1 MPPPPAEGQVPRLVP
16 APCLRRAC
24 EYACNEGVTT
34 RPPPPPPHT
43 PPPPQGWG
51 MKVGRGRQRP
61 PPPEVKAAR
70 WGGSGERVW
79 DGLHDRA
86 RRKHAL
92 CKPQRGGHRGCER
105 RVGRATTGATRQPPP
120 PRPAEGQVPRLVP
133 APCLRRAY
141 ANVGY
146 SLCLTP
152 GQLQTYTTIDS
163 GASKG
168 VWFKAGAMIFGSYVW
183 ICMGAP
189 AVVSAQSI
197 LAELACQVVLM
208 GAIEAHRVNGGPFG
222 GRDLDLVYPSGK
234 QFDPLGLA
242 DDPDAAAEL
251 KVKENKKGR
260 LAMLSLFAVNGLTLE
275 IIGQYTPSVAMFTD
289 AGKQK
294 EPQVDLSDWGG
305 PHR

>member
-1 MPPPPAEGQVPRLVP
+1 M
-16 APCLRRAC
+16 
-24 EYACNEGVTT
+24 
-34 RPPPPPPHT
+34 
-43 PPPPQGWG
+43 
-51 MKVGRGRQRP
+51 
-61 PPPEVKAAR
+61 
-70 WGGSGERVW
+70 
-79 DGLHDRA
+79 
-86 RRKHAL
+86 
-92 CKPQRGGHRGCER
+92 
-105 RVGRATTGATRQPPP
+105 
-120 PRPAEGQVPRLVP
+120 PRLVP

-146 SLCLTP
+146 SLCLTL

-163 GASKG
+163 GASKD
-168 VWFKAGAMIFGSYVW
+168 VWFKAGAMIFESYVW

-189 AVVSAQSI
+189 ALVSAQSI
-197 LAELACQVVLM
+197 LAELASQVVMM

-222 GRDLDLVYPSGK
+222 GGDLDLVYPSGK

-242 DDPDAAAEL
+242 DDPDTAAEL

-260 LAMLSLFAVNGLTLE
+260 LAMLSLFGCYVQAAVTGQGPVEHWASHNADPYAVNGLTLE

-305 PHR
+305 PHRKRWLGPNAADSYVPDYLTSEYPGDYGWGSAGLAAGPKAFESARG